1 MNQALTDELLHAY
14 VDNALTDEE
23 RREVEGWIAE
33 DADAARRVRAYLEQN
48 LGLHALYDSVL
59 TEAHALDVRP
69 PRRAVNA
76 SLWLA
81 LAATLVLGIG
91 IGFGWRSWQGG
102 SSGPVS
108 IARDAALAH
117 VAYVPEVRHPVEVS
131 AAEEK
136 HLVAWLSKRLD
147 APLRTPSLTSFGYQL
162 LGGRLLPPTSRRD
175 PAPLA
180 LLMYENPQGKR
191 LSLLVKREANNAET
205 SFRFSEDQGARVF
218 YWIDGPF
225 GYALAGDI
233 ARDELQAIARGVY
246 QQLNP

>member
-1 MNQALTDELLHAY
+1 
-14 VDNALTDEE
+14 
-23 RREVEGWIAE
+23 
-33 DADAARRVRAYLEQN
+33 
-48 LGLHALYDSVL
+48 
-59 TEAHALDVRP
+59 
-69 PRRAVNA
+69 
-76 SLWLA
+76 
-81 LAATLVLGIG
+81 
-91 IGFGWRSWQGG
+91 
-102 SSGPVS
+102 
-108 IARDAALAH
+108 
-117 VAYVPEVRHPVEVS
+117 
-131 AAEEK
+131 
-136 HLVAWLSKRLD
+136 
-147 APLRTPSLTSFGYQL
+147 
-162 LGGRLLPPTSRRD
+162 RD